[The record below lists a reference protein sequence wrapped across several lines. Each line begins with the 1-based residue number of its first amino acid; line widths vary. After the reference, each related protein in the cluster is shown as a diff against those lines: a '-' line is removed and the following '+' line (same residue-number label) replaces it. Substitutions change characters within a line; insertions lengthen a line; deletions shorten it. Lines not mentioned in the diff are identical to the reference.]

1 VAGHRWPGLTIVS
14 ANKTH
19 IGRCEAGCLQA
30 TALEDLGTCMLYLFD
45 TWVAFTKQSKP
56 QQPLH
61 LPSIGANAMSFSKL
75 PISAASQI
83 APSAWG
89 NGLNGFGALDE
100 EALFWPKDL
109 PSLLGSKAIAAN
121 MPARVPLPP
130 GDFTIPAMRAP
141 SVAGDCPFLTRCA
154 LSRLLCSWHALS

>member
-1 VAGHRWPGLTIVS
+1 MCGLS
-14 ANKTH
+14 LQANAVEEL
-19 IGRCEAGCLQA
+19 GRC
-30 TALEDLGTCMLYLFD
+30 MLHLFD

-61 LPSIGANAMSFSKL
+61 LPSIGANGLSFSKL

-89 NGLNGFGALDE
+89 NGLNGFGAVDKE
-100 EALFWPKDL
+100 GLFWPEDL

-130 GDFTIPAMRAP
+130 GDFTIPAIRAP
-141 SVAGDCPFLTRCA
+141 PVAGEHLPQ
-154 LSRLLCSWHALS
+154 